1 MSSYSVIQT
10 TCENMEDAK
19 ALANFLVSERMAAC
33 VNIIPNVHSVYM
45 WEDKVVSE
53 DEVIL
58 RVKTRTDMVE
68 KVMIKIRHQ
77 HKYDLP
83 AIYSFNVTKCDEPYM
98 HWVDKNL
105 L

>member
-10 TCENMEDAK
+10 TCGNVADAK
-19 ALANFLVSERMAAC
+19 SLAKLLVEGRMAAC

-45 WEDKVVSE
+45 WEGKLVE
-53 DEVIL
+53 EGEVIL
-58 RVKTRTDMVE
+58 RIKTRTDMVE
-68 KVMIKIRHQ
+68 KVMIEIRHA
-77 HKYDLP
+77 HKYELP

-98 HWVDKNL
+98 NWVDQNL